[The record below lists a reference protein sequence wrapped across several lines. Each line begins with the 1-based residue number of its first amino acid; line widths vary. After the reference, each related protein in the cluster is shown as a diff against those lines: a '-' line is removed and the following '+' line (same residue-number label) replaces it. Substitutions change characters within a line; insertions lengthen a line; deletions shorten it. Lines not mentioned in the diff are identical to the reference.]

1 MLRVYQVV
9 KTLEEAKKAIQVQK
23 SCTKEVVAPLA
34 PKARELTMREA
45 FHNFS
50 IVEYNRSKS
59 I

>member
-1 MLRVYQVV
+1 MLNPSQCALLKQVQP
-9 KTLEEAKKAIQVQK
+9 APQVQK
-23 SCTKEVVAPLA
+23 VCTKEVVAPLA

>member
-23 SCTKEVVAPLA
+23 SCTKEVVAPVVKEVSML
-34 PKARELTMREA
+34 EA
-45 FHNFS
+45 FNAFS
-50 IVEYNRSKS
+50 IVEYQRSKS

>member
-1 MLRVYQVV
+1 MLNPSQCALLNQVKPV
-9 KTLEEAKKAIQVQK
+9 AQVQK

>member
-1 MLRVYQVV
+1 MLNPSQVAV
-9 KTLEEAKKAIQVQK
+9 LKQATFGTPLPK
-23 SCTKEVVAPLA
+23 KEVVAPLA

>member
-1 MLRVYQVV
+1 MLNPSQCALLKQV
-9 KTLEEAKKAIQVQK
+9 KPAPQVQK
-23 SCTKEVVAPLA
+23 PCTKEVVSPLA

-50 IVEYNRSKS
+50 IVEYQRSKS